1 MPNTTPKLVWD
12 KVGEKLW
19 ETGVD
24 RTVLFPMN
32 DQGGYAAGVA
42 WSGITAIN
50 ESPSG
55 AEPTKIYADNI
66 VYGVLMSPEEDALTI
81 EAFTYPDEYAE
92 CIGEATVGTGVVI
105 KQQNHKHFGLA
116 YRTMIGNDTAGTEHG
131 YKIHIFW
138 DCVAGA
144 SEDSN
149 STINDSPE
157 QKTFSWSV
165 TTLPVA
171 TATGFQPTASMVLD
185 STKVPE
191 AKLTQIET
199 LLYGTAGQGEGGTG
213 GTDASLPTFTA
224 IKAILDAT

>member
-1 MPNTTPKLVWD
+1 MSNTKPKLVWD

-66 VYGVLMSPEEDALTI
+66 VYGVVMSPEEDALTI
-81 EAFTYPDEYAE
+81 EAFTYPDEYAV
-92 CIGEATVGTGVVI
+92 CIGEATVGTGAVI
-105 KQQNHKHFGLA
+105 KQQSHKHFGLA

-171 TATGFQPTASMVLD
+171 ATGFQPTASMVLD

-191 AKLTQIET
+191 AKLTQIEN
-199 LLYGTAGQGEGGTG
+199 LLYGIAGEGQSQ
-213 GTDASLPTFTA
+213 GTDASLPTFDQ
-224 IKAILDAT
+224 IKDILAA

>member
-1 MPNTTPKLVWD
+1 MSNTKPKLVWD

-24 RTVLFPMN
+24 RTVLFPMS

-66 VYGVLMSPEEDALTI
+66 VYGVVMSPEEDAITI
-81 EAFTYPDEYAE
+81 EAFTYPDEYAV
-92 CIGEATVGTGVVI
+92 CIGEATVGTGAVI
-105 KQQNHKHFGLA
+105 KQQSHKHFGLA

-144 SEDSN
+144 SEDNN

-157 QKTFSWSV
+157 QKSFSWSV

-171 TATGFQPTASMVLD
+171 ATGFQPTASMVLD

-191 AKLTQIET
+191 AKLTQIEN
-199 LLYGTAGQGEGGTG
+199 LLYGTAGEGQSQ
-213 GTDASLPTFTA
+213 GTDASLPTFDALKTILTA
-224 IKAILDAT
+224 P